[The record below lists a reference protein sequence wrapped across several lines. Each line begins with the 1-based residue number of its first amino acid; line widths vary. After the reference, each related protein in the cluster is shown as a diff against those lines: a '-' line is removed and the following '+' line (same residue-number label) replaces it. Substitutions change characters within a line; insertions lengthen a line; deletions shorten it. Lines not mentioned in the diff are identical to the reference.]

1 MSKVLCQ
8 TSHVCCRYDVWCLL
22 SGVWCLM
29 SNVWDMYEVWCVSY
43 YSLCMMSDVSHAM
56 YDVLCVMSDVLC
68 EMSEVRSQTLCQMQ
82 GGRGGVEENR
92 LPPPPYLL
100 ALRHWERLAR
110 RNVCDSATEIPYWW
124 RKICPECGQKHWL
137 VDGVVTLV

>member
-1 MSKVLCQ
+1 
-8 TSHVCCRYDVWCLL
+8 
-22 SGVWCLM
+22 
-29 SNVWDMYEVWCVSY
+29 
-43 YSLCMMSDVSHAM
+43 
-56 YDVLCVMSDVLC
+56 MSDVLC

-110 RNVCDSATEIPYWW
+110 RNVCDSATEHIDQKT
-124 RKICPECGQKHWL
+124 RKIGQTHIWKPMST
-137 VDGVVTLV
+137 GFNM